1 MREIG
6 AAETGKLR
14 ECLIA
19 LAEHHNKVSVHFK
32 GCYPKAPVEQTIKK
46 FAADIDSGKSAIAVI
61 EDGENVIGFCKTD
74 IDGEYGV
81 IEYLVVLEEQRGK
94 GYGAE
99 LMDWAMSRFDA
110 SGAVTIDVKVAD
122 GNNAVTLYEKYGFR
136 MNAHILR
143 QTRNRP
149 E

>member
-6 AAETGKLR
+6 AEETGKLR
-14 ECLIA
+14 DCLIA
-19 LAEHHNKVSVHFK
+19 LAEHHNRVSVNFR
-32 GCYPKAPVEQTIKK
+32 GCYPKTPVDVTLKK
-46 FAADIDSGKSAIAVI
+46 FADDLKSGKSAVAVI
-61 EDGENVIGFCKTD
+61 EDGDSVIGFCKTD

-81 IEYLVVLEEQRGK
+81 LEYLVVLEKYRGK

-99 LMDWAMSRFDA
+99 LMDWAMAWFDA

-122 GNNAVTLYEKYGFR
+122 GNSAVTLYEKYGFR

-143 QTRNRP
+143 QTKSRA